1 MEDENDE
8 LRAELEKAKAK
19 AAKTNDNV
27 KTVLMRMT
35 LDELA
40 ELAEVVPDGKFKTII
55 KKAQVLRV

>member
-1 MEDENDE
+1 MEEEKDE
-8 LRAELEKAKAK
+8 LRAELERSKS
-19 AAKTNDNV
+19 AKTNDNV

-40 ELAEVVPDGKFKTII
+40 ELAEVVPGSKFKTII